1 MDKLDGNV
9 PVSDNK
15 AVTPWFFKQTV
26 VNTVMGADVLNKR
39 HSVTGRYVRYRAK
52 EGSAYYYDK
61 LEGANTDVTLLFSQ
75 RNGTL
80 GLRDKLTDGAYITV
94 EGFAYLNLNES
105 SLELVLQVEQV
116 VGFQQECY
124 VSQDE
129 YECYLLLREK
139 IHRGRRDM
147 PDMRQ
152 IRQSGRKI
160 RVCLI
165 LPNVSVAQSDIEAGL
180 ADCRDWFQIDIF
192 NVSFHK
198 PEEVAALLIE
208 KDFMDYDLMAV
219 SRGGGSKWDLA
230 KLDNPVLMRAIMDL
244 RTPVVAAVG
253 HNEDKLFIKDICDW
267 TCPVPN
273 NFGGWLAEQA
283 QKESCSSDNVLQLQ
297 LQLDQMRQQFEATDK
312 DKKQYQ
318 AWFRQKSDELIQVQ
332 DECRTLKSRMQYN
345 RTTGKQTGKLL
356 DGLPLLQKYPTAV
369 QYALVFLAI
378 VGLISLIF

>member
-1 MDKLDGNV
+1 MDKLDGKA

-15 AVTPWFFKQTV
+15 AVTPWFFKQAV
-26 VNTVMGADVLNKR
+26 VNTVMGTDVLNKR
-39 HSVTGRYVRYRAK
+39 HSVTGRYVRSRTK
-52 EGSAYYYDK
+52 EGAAYYYDK

-80 GLRDKLTDGAYITV
+80 DLRDKLTDGSYITV

-105 SLELVLQVEQV
+105 SLELVLQVEKV

-124 VSQDE
+124 VSQNE

-160 RVCLI
+160 RVCLV

-198 PEEVAALLIE
+198 PEEVASLLAE
-208 KDFMDYDLMAV
+208 KDFMDYDLMAI

-230 KLDNPVLMRAIMDL
+230 NLDNPKLIRTVMDL
-244 RTPVVAAVG
+244 QTPVVAAVG

-273 NFGGWLAEQA
+273 NFGGWLAEQV
-283 QKESCSSDNVLQLQ
+283 QKESCSNDNVLQLQ
-297 LQLDQMRQQFEATDK
+297 LQLDQLQQQFQTAEK
-312 DKKQYQ
+312 EKKQYQ
-318 AWFRQKSDELIQVQ
+318 AWYRQKSDELLQVQ
-332 DECRTLKSRMQYN
+332 DECRTLKYRMQYN
-345 RTTGKQTGKLL
+345 KTSVKQTGKLL
-356 DGLPLLQKYPTAV
+356 DGLPLLQKYPAAV

-378 VGLISLIF
+378 VGLVSLIF